1 MDVWL
6 HYYAG
11 TGGSDK
17 MDKSRQANGIAP
29 NFVHSMDAAHLMKTI
44 IKAKDKHDI
53 EDFSVVHDSFGTHA
67 CDIDNRHKYGIEPE
81 YYYEMLASQ
90 NNKCAICSIS
100 VEEYKLDSKFCVDH
114 DHSTGEVRGLLCR
127 QCNTGIGLL
136 KDSPIL
142 CYTAYQYLELHKGRT
157 I

>member
-1 MDVWL
+1 MASL
-6 HYYAG
+6 YAG

-67 CDIDNRHKYGIEPE
+67 CDIEQLGMILRETFIEIYSEDVLGKFREEQNCELPALPE
-81 YYYEMLASQ
+81 YGE
-90 NNKCAICSIS
+90 
-100 VEEYKLDSKFCVDH
+100 LDI
-114 DHSTGEVRGLLCR
+114 TEVM
-127 QCNTGIGLL
+127 
-136 KDSPIL
+136 DS
-142 CYTAYQYLELHKGRT
+142 EFFFS
-157 I
+157 